1 MDLFDRFLQE
11 RTYLKN
17 VSPETLR
24 YYRWVRRAFQ
34 PILANPTK
42 FGMMDRIQ
50 TLLADGVSP
59 TSVNTYLRGLKAYC
73 RWLQAEGYLQE
84 PLIVQPLKTQSKVI
98 ATLTPEQIRTLIAFK
113 PKGINQTR
121 THTAALLI
129 LDGGYRISELLTLPF
144 EHCDFENL
152 VVKVRGKGGK
162 HRLVPLSV
170 EMRKVLYRYAVKLS
184 GPGRLMFGTRNGTS
198 VTVRNFERDLKGIGK
213 RVGIEGVRFSP
224 HTLRHSFA
232 VSYLRNGGNLYY
244 LSRLLGHASVKT
256 TGVYLQSVGVD
267 ELAAVHDRLSPLA
280 PEPSEGGKGG
290 DCRPLAATIYMHS
303 RTSPCWLA
311 SRERAERG

>member
-1 MDLFDRFLQE
+1 MERFEEFLTE
-11 RTYLKN
+11 RKYLKN
-17 VSPETLR
+17 VSDKTLV
-24 YYRWVRRAFQ
+24 YYKCAFNSWEQ
-34 PILANPTK
+34 HSQGDWKSWIVNLRQSGLSA
-42 FGMMDRIQ
+42 
-50 TLLADGVSP
+50 
-59 TSVNTYLRGLKAYC
+59 TSVNTCICAMNAYWKWVGTGLKVD
-73 RWLQAEGYLQE
+73 YLKE
-84 PLIVQPLKTQSKVI
+84 EEKIV

-129 LDGGYRISELLTLPF
+129 LEGGYRISELLNLPF

-162 HRLVPLSV
+162 HRLVPLSTD
-170 EMRKVLYRYAVKLS
+170 MRKVLYRYAVKHS
-184 GPGRLMFGTRNGTS
+184 GAGRLLFGTRNGTN
-198 VTVRNFERDLKGIGK
+198 VTVRNFERDLKAIGK
-213 RVGIEGVRFSP
+213 QVGITGVRFSP

-256 TGVYLQSVGVD
+256 TEVYLQSVGVD

-280 PEPSEGGKGG
+280 PEHL
-290 DCRPLAATIYMHS
+290 RAARVESVM
-303 RTSPCWLA
+303 R
-311 SRERAERG
+311 